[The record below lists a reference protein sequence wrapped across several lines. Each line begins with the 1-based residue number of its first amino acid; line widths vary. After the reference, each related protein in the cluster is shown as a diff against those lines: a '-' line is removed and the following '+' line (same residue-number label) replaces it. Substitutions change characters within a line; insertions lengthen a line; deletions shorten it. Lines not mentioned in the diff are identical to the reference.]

1 MDTIFTRIIKTL
13 KVGPA
18 SFNREYSR
26 IYNELR
32 PDFIGVMHSRF
43 TSITIE
49 VLEEAFQDAMHQFYI
64 DVKSGRT
71 EPYEKS
77 IRSYVF
83 TVGRNKAIDQIR
95 RLHPDRQLDT
105 PVEELDLYRN
115 LSYESNEVEDEE
127 KRSIVFRLVHN
138 IGEPCS
144 RVLTYFFYDV
154 LPMREIATAMGY
166 KNSDVAKATKKK
178 CMEKVKAVAKCDFEI
193 QNLI

>member
-26 IYNELR
+26 IYDELR

-115 LSYESNEVEDEE
+115 LSYEPNEVEDEE

>member
-1 MDTIFTRIIKTL
+1 MPL
-13 KVGPA
+13 V
-18 SFNREYSR
+18 
-26 IYNELR
+26 
-32 PDFIGVMHSRF
+32 
-43 TSITIE
+43 
-49 VLEEAFQDAMHQFYI
+49 
-64 DVKSGRT
+64 
-71 EPYEKS
+71 
-77 IRSYVF
+77 
-83 TVGRNKAIDQIR
+83 
-95 RLHPDRQLDT
+95 
-105 PVEELDLYRN
+105 YRN

-154 LPMREIATAMGY
+154 LTMREIATAMGY

>member
-1 MDTIFTRIIKTL
+1 
-13 KVGPA
+13 
-18 SFNREYSR
+18 
-26 IYNELR
+26 
-32 PDFIGVMHSRF
+32 MHSRF

-154 LPMREIATAMGY
+154 LTMREIATAMGY